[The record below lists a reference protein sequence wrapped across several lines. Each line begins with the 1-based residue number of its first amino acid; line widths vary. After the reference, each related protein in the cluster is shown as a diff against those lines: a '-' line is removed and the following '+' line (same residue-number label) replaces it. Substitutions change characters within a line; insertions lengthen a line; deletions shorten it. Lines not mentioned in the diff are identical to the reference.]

1 MANKSILL
9 LLSTILIAAG
19 TCGDR
24 SGDEGNDE
32 SRAERALTV
41 PGELEEAGP
50 NEARILAT
58 VTAVFDERAESGPCA
73 QARCRATIRVDSVLG
88 YGSAFPR
95 PISTGEH
102 MDVRF
107 AFTLAPTDDIDLN
120 IDDSYPGLEPG
131 EAFWAILQGR
141 PAPGGT
147 SFVVYA
153 YHPAYE

>member
-24 SGDEGNDE
+24 SGDEGDHE
-32 SRAERALTV
+32 SRAERALTA
-41 PGELEEAGP
+41 PDELEEAGP

-58 VTAVFDERAESGPCA
+58 VTAVFDERSESGPCA

-107 AFTLAPTDDIDLN
+107 AFTLAPTDDLDLN

-141 PAPGGT
+141 PAPGAT

-153 YHPAYE
+153 YYSAYE